1 VDIYGIFLRTRLR
14 DIINSRRDLK
24 LVLERKAKIGGENE
38 SILRPDVP
46 FSLENDLINMNT
58 SRKLIL

>member
-1 VDIYGIFLRTRLR
+1 M
-14 DIINSRRDLK
+14 
-24 LVLERKAKIGGENE
+24 ERKAKIEGKKQQYLGPP
-38 SILRPDVP
+38 RKPYVP